1 MKMNRF
7 FTSAV
12 IAAIVLPLAIMS
24 CNNDKETD
32 DNTLVELRL
41 TSGLDVRTRAAFP
54 ASDEQIPSGEQV
66 YVYVDEAG
74 GAVQLYQKITM
85 IADGNGNLTGGG
97 TRMNFPVNGNNVDI
111 YALHTNA
118 TFAIAYPT
126 TALTHTVNSDQRTL
140 AGYAPSDLLYAKR
153 TNVAKTPNP
162 ILLTFNHLLSKIQVA
177 VMPGEG
183 LTAANILGIT
193 IGETRPQAQFT
204 LNKATASNAVAI
216 TAAGTATPITIGAD
230 VSTNLTTNIRYNDA
244 IIVPQTIAA
253 NTPLITV
260 QISGGTNLVYRTPAS
275 AIFES
280 GKKYIYLIT
289 ANSTG
294 LTLITEIEDWKPG
307 GTVTGEATIE

>member
-7 FTSAV
+7 FTKAA
-12 IAAIVLPLAIMS
+12 IAAIVLPWAMMS
-24 CNNDKETD
+24 CNNDKEVD
-32 DNTLVELRL
+32 DHTIVELLL
-41 TSGLDVRTRAAFP
+41 TSGVELSTRAAFP
-54 ASDEQIPSGEQV
+54 GTDVQIPSGEQV

-74 GAVQLYQKITM
+74 GAVQLYQKNTM
-85 IADGNGNLTGGG
+85 TADGNGNLTGG
-97 TRMNFPVNGNNVDI
+97 TRMNYPVNGNNVDI

-118 TFAIAYPT
+118 TFATAYPT

-177 VMPGEG
+177 VVAGEG

-193 IGETRPQAQFT
+193 IGGTRPQAQFT
-204 LNKATASNAVAI
+204 LTKAIASNAVAI
-216 TAAGTATPITIGAD
+216 TAAGTAAPITIGAD
-230 VSTNLTTNIRYNDA
+230 VSTNFTTNIRYNDA
-244 IIVPQTIAA
+244 VIVPQTIAA

-260 QISGGTNLVYRTPAS
+260 QLSGGSNLVYRTPAS
-275 AIFES
+275 TTFER
-280 GKKYIYLIT
+280 GKKYIYQIT

-294 LTLITEIEDWKPG
+294 LTLTTIIVDWEPG